1 MPKELTEE
9 QKEAVRKAKREYK
22 RKWREKNPGK
32 DAEYMINYWLRK
44 AGEIK
49 EPQKEPD
56 SLSKPGKVEGTSAP
70 QPEVKE
76 QKNTESLGDHEV
88 KEPVTE
94 NTESPKEVTM
104 ESSQAEDASLKSA

>member
-9 QKEAVRKAKREYK
+9 QKEAVRKAKCEYK

-49 EPQKEPD
+49 EAEP
-56 SLSKPGKVEGTSAP
+56 GQGVNQRE
-70 QPEVKE
+70 
-76 QKNTESLGDHEV
+76 
-88 KEPVTE
+88 
-94 NTESPKEVTM
+94 
-104 ESSQAEDASLKSA
+104 